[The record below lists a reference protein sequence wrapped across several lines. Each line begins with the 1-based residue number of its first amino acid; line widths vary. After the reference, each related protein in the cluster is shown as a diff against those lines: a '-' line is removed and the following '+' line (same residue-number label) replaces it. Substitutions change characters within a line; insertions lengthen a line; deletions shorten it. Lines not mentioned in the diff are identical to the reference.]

1 MGSFRDLVVWQK
13 ALDLADLIYDSTESF
28 PKHELYGLA
37 SQLRRAAVSVPAN
50 IAEGHERAT
59 TRDYLRHLAYSRGS
73 LAELQTLLEV
83 ARRRRYITDERA
95 HLATRACQEV
105 DKMLAAAQ
113 ITLQARMRRTEQG

>member
-13 ALDLADLIYDSTESF
+13 GLDLADLVYDASENF

-59 TRDYLRHLAYSRGS
+59 TRDYLRHVAYSRGS
-73 LAELQTLLEV
+73 LAELQTLVEIAKRRNYV
-83 ARRRRYITDERA
+83 TGEQAR
-95 HLATRACQEV
+95 LVTRSCQEI

-113 ITLQARMRRTEQG
+113 ASLRAKLRSADQG